1 MKKIFLILIIIIL
14 VFAIGIIWFLYFNL
28 RVSAGKSSQNQMF
41 EIIEGQGTIEIADA
55 LKEKNLIKSPWFF
68 TAYVKY
74 KDFSLLPGIYYL
86 RQNMTMQEIID
97 PISKGSVQETK
108 ITIPEGWRT
117 TQIDEYLVKNKI
129 LKTGEFVSAAQG
141 KEGYLFP
148 DTYRVSIDSKAS
160 DIIKLMLD
168 DFDKRT
174 SVLNPTKDQLIV
186 ASIVEREAK
195 KDEDRAKIAAVYYNR
210 LKINMLLQADP
221 TIQYA
226 KGNWDELKS
235 SDLKSVISPYN
246 TYLNKGLPPTP
257 ICNPGL
263 KSIEAAVHPDITTN
277 YYFFNLKDGSAIFSK
292 TAAEH
297 AANLQKYAS
306 QIAN

>member
-1 MKKIFLILIIIIL
+1 MKKLLLIIIIIIL
-14 VFAIGIIWFLYFNL
+14 LSAIGIVWYIYYNIS
-28 RVSAGKSSQNQMF
+28 VPVGSSSQNKSF
-41 EIIEGQGTIEIADA
+41 EIVEGQGSVEISDN
-55 LKEKNLIKSPWFF
+55 LREKGFIRNSWFF
-68 TAYVKY
+68 LAYVKY
-74 KDFSLLPGIYYL
+74 KNITLLPGIYYL
-86 RQNMTMQEIID
+86 RENMSLMQLVY
-97 PISKGSVQETK
+97 PISKGNVQEHK
-108 ITIPEGWRT
+108 ITIPEGWRI
-117 TQIDEYLVKNKI
+117 TQIDDYLTKNKI
-129 LKTGEFVSAAQG
+129 LKAGELNTAAQG

-160 DIIKLMLD
+160 DIIKLMQD
-168 DFDKRT
+168 DFSQRT
-174 SVLNPTKDQLIV
+174 ASLNPTKDQLIV

-195 KDEDRAKIAAVYYNR
+195 KDEDRAKIATVYYNR

-226 KGNWDELKS
+226 KGNWEELKL
-235 SDLKSVISPYN
+235 SDLKSIISPYN

-263 KSIEAAVHPDITTN
+263 KSIEAAVIPDTSTY

-292 TAAEH
+292 TADEH
-297 AANLQKYAS
+297 AANLQKYSS